1 MNLRGFKVPHSQVD
15 QFSVRPLAS
24 TAAQQQYELHRTQN
38 MLVVTIIGAM
48 IIVVVAALFMT
59 MF

>member
-1 MNLRGFKVPHSQVD
+1 MANLEHFDIKPR
-15 QFSVRPLAS
+15 A
-24 TAAQQQYELHRTQN
+24 TTIAQRQHEAERRHN
-38 MLVVTIIGAM
+38 MLVATVVGSM

>member
-1 MNLRGFKVPHSQVD
+1 MAHIHVQHYSIKPRI
-15 QFSVRPLAS
+15 
-24 TAAQQQYELHRTQN
+24 AAANQGAEIQRTHN
-38 MLVVTIIGAM
+38 MLVLTAIGSM

>member
-1 MNLRGFKVPHSQVD
+1 MAQTHADHFA
-15 QFSVRPLAS
+15 VRPL
-24 TAAQQQYELHRTQN
+24 TAVQRQHALQRTHN
-38 MLVVTIIGAM
+38 MLVVTIVGTM

>member
-1 MNLRGFKVPHSQVD
+1 MAHVEHFEAKPTGAKTAP
-15 QFSVRPLAS
+15 RPAEPAAS
-24 TAAQQQYELHRTQN
+24 RTHY
-38 MLVVTIIGAM
+38 MLVATVIGSV

>member
-1 MNLRGFKVPHSQVD
+1 MANLEHFD
-15 QFSVRPLAS
+15 VRPSVAD
-24 TAAQQQYELHRTQN
+24 AARRGEELHRTHN
-38 MLVVTIIGAM
+38 MLVATAVASM

>member
-1 MNLRGFKVPHSQVD
+1 MANLDIDHFD
-15 QFSVRPLAS
+15 VRPQVL
-24 TAAQQQYELHRTQN
+24 TAVQRQEEFSRTQN
-38 MLVVTIIGAM
+38 MLVSSVVASM

>member
-1 MNLRGFKVPHSQVD
+1 MAHTHIDHFDVK
-15 QFSVRPLAS
+15 PLAT
-24 TAAQQQYELHRTQN
+24 TAAQRQHALQRTHN
-38 MLVVTIIGAM
+38 MLVVSIVGTM

>member
-1 MNLRGFKVPHSQVD
+1 MAHIHAEGFA
-15 QFSVRPLAS
+15 VRPL
-24 TAAQQQYELHRTQN
+24 TAAQRQHALQRTHN
-38 MLVVTIIGAM
+38 MLVVTIVGTM

>member
-1 MNLRGFKVPHSQVD
+1 MPHSQVD

-24 TAAQQQYELHRTQN
+24 TAAQQQYALHRTQN

>member
-1 MNLRGFKVPHSQVD
+1 M
-15 QFSVRPLAS
+15 AS
-24 TAAQQQYELHRTQN
+24 TEHFDVKPKVTTIVQRQHELVRTHN
-38 MLVVTIIGAM
+38 MLVATIVGSM